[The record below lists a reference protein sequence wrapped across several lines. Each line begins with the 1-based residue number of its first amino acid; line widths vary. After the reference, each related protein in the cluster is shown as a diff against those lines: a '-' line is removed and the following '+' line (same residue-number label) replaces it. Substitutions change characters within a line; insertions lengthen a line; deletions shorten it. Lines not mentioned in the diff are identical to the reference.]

1 VIQTLHLKQE
11 ELILVTIM
19 LTKEERLER
28 QEIIV
33 NIISILRG

>member
-1 VIQTLHLKQE
+1 MLHLKQE

-19 LTKEERLER
+19 LMKEERLEK